1 MAIVLLLSD
10 PCSLVSDPT
19 PQSGLEQNFSL
30 FGQPECQPIFLHS
43 IYLTKL
49 FVRFDQLQS
58 WPFIRNRTDTD
69 RCLVWWQ
76 TRTCLV
82 WRQTQTSPWYDITQ
96 ESLLSSPAQPSPQVT
111 AGAVSSL
118 HTSLLMGC
126 SSPAVWSLY
135 STVQYSTKQYSTHS
149 HCVHCKKNSLGP
161 DRSLMVR
168 QMLSCVCNVTT

>member
-30 FGQPECQPIFLHS
+30 FRQPECQPIFLHS

-58 WPFIRNRTDTD
+58 WPFIRNMTDTD
-69 RCLVWWQ
+69 CCLVWWQ

-82 WRQTQTSPWYDITQ
+82 WRQTQTSPWCDITQ
-96 ESLLSSPAQPSPQVT
+96 ESLLSSPAQPPGDRRSCQQF
-111 AGAVSSL
+111 AYFSLDGLQQSSSL
-118 HTSLLMGC
+118 E
-126 SSPAVWSLY
+126 PVQY
-135 STVQYSTKQYSTHS
+135 STVQYSTKQYSTPS